1 MLAMYYGLNDRG
13 EFISFVLKI
22 TKCKGHDQA
31 SLMFKYIVISH
42 VSKIVKADD
51 MIIKVSIY
59 LWLACDSCNL
69 SQWSRLAPYHLSI
82 LITIDDVS
90 IITYIFSQMHYDNT
104 FNNSIHERHLH
115 VDGLSFLMHINP

>member
-51 MIIKVSIY
+51 MIIKVSID
-59 LWLACDSCNL
+59 LWLACGSCNL
-69 SQWSRLAPYHLSI
+69 SLWSRLALHHLLI
-82 LITIDDVS
+82 LITIDDDS

-104 FNNSIHERHLH
+104 FNNSIHERHL
-115 VDGLSFLMHINP
+115 DGLSILMHNNP

>member
-51 MIIKVSIY
+51 MIIKVSID
-59 LWLACDSCNL
+59 LWLACGSCNL
-69 SQWSRLAPYHLSI
+69 SLWSRLAPHHLLI
-82 LITIDDVS
+82 LITIDDDS

-104 FNNSIHERHLH
+104 FNNSIHERHL
-115 VDGLSFLMHINP
+115 DGLSILMHNNP

>member
-1 MLAMYYGLNDRG
+1 MYYGLNDRG

-51 MIIKVSIY
+51 MIIKVSID
-59 LWLACDSCNL
+59 LWLACGSCNL
-69 SQWSRLAPYHLSI
+69 SLWSRLAPHHLLI
-82 LITIDDVS
+82 LITIDDDS
-90 IITYIFSQMHYDNT
+90 IITYIFSQMHYNNT
-104 FNNSIHERHLH
+104 FNNSIHERHL
-115 VDGLSFLMHINP
+115 DGLSFLMHINP